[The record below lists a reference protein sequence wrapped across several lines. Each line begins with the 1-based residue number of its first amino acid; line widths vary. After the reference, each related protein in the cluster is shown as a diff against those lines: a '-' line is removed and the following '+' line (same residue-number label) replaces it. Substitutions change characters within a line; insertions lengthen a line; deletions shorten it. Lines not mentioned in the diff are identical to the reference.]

1 MTHTAHAVL
10 IVMLTSSPA
19 AIALARQ
26 TPPEQQP
33 TPPVSVAELKKKL
46 GSPETLTATIV
57 TLDRDQG
64 IVVLKGETGTE
75 RSVYLGTDID
85 KLKNVKVGDRIK
97 ITYYMSLGTNMV
109 PPGETAQSGRTS
121 AAVGTAGGTK
131 PGGTLAKQ
139 ARWVVT
145 VNSVDQQTGTVTVT
159 TDQGRTITF
168 LAEDKARIAQ
178 LKPNDRLEV
187 VLTAAALV
195 SVEPAVP

>member
-1 MTHTAHAVL
+1 MTPTAQAVL
-10 IVMLTSSPA
+10 IVMLTSSP
-19 AIALARQ
+19 IALASQ
-26 TPPEQQP
+26 TPAEQQP

-46 GSPETLTATIV
+46 GSPETLTATIM
-57 TLDRDQG
+57 TIDRDQG

-75 RSVYLGTDID
+75 RSVYLGSDIA
-85 KLKNVKVGDRIK
+85 KVQHVKVGDRVK

-109 PPGETAQSGRTS
+109 PPGEAAQSGRTS

-139 ARWVVT
+139 ARWAVT
-145 VNSVDQQTGTVTVT
+145 VNSVDQEKGTVTVT

-168 LAEDKARIAQ
+168 LAEDKGRIAQ